1 MNYPSLRVVAGIVVV
16 FGLLL
21 AGFGPL
27 PFDPREPHLEA
38 MLSGPSLIHWFGT
51 DRTGLDVF
59 SVTLAATAEVL
70 PIALMGVLLGGL
82 VGVILGTF
90 AASVLAMRT
99 TESSGRTEWL
109 LRLLDM
115 LQSMPVAV
123 LMIIVVGIGGR
134 GTNVA
139 GVVAALALVNI
150 PLFAKVAYAQALSVV
165 HEPFVTAARGYGAS
179 RSRIAFRH
187 ILPGVSGIIAS
198 QFSLSIGNAII
209 ALAALGFLGIGIAPP
224 DPSWGE
230 LIRQGSEEIASG
242 VWWLLAFP
250 TLTICLLVLALNGLA
265 RQLSNTKGI
274 GHG

>member
-1 MNYPSLRVVAGIVVV
+1 MKRPDWSVAVALVVVA
-16 FGLLL
+16 GLLL

-38 MLSGPSLIHWFGT
+38 ILTGPGPTHWFGT
-51 DRTGLDVF
+51 DRSGLDVF
-59 SVTLAATAEVL
+59 SVTLAATAEIL
-70 PIALMGVLLGGL
+70 PIALAGTLVGGVLGVVLGAL
-82 VGVILGTF
+82 
-90 AASVLAMRT
+90 AASVL
-99 TESSGRTEWL
+99 SSGASGASGRGEWL

-115 LQSMPVAV
+115 MQALPVAV

-139 GVVAALALVNI
+139 GVIAALALVNI
-150 PLFAKVAYAQALSVV
+150 PLFAKVTYAQALSVV
-165 HEPFVTAARGYGAS
+165 HEPYVVAARGYGAS
-179 RSRIAFRH
+179 RTRIALRH

-230 LIRQGSEEIASG
+230 LIRQGSEEVASG
-242 VWWLLAFP
+242 VWWLLVFP
-250 TLTICLLVLALNGLA
+250 TATICALVLALNALA
-265 RQLSNTKGI
+265 RRLSNRKGI
-274 GHG
+274 AHA

>member
-1 MNYPSLRVVAGIVVV
+1 M
-16 FGLLL
+16 
-21 AGFGPL
+21 
-27 PFDPREPHLEA
+27 
-38 MLSGPSLIHWFGT
+38 
-51 DRTGLDVF
+51 F
-59 SVTLAATAEVL
+59 SVTLAATAEIL
-70 PIALMGVLLGGL
+70 PIALMGVLAGGL
-82 VGVILGTF
+82 VGVVLGAL
-90 AASVLAMRT
+90 AASVLPGRT
-99 TESSGRTEWL
+99 SNSSGRTEWL

-115 LQSMPVAV
+115 MQSLPVAV

-150 PLFAKVAYAQALSVV
+150 PLFAKVTYAQALSVV
-165 HEPFVTAARGYGAS
+165 NEPFVIAARGYGAS
-179 RSRIAFRH
+179 RPRIAVRH

-250 TLTICLLVLALNGLA
+250 TVTICLLVMALNALA
-265 RQLSNTKGI
+265 RQLSNMKGL
-274 GHG
+274 GHA